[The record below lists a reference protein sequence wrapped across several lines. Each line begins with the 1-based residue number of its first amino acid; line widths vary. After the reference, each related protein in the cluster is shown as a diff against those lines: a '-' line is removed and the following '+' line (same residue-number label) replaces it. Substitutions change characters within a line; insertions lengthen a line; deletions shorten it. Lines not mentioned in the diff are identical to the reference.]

1 MKLKGYLLGAISAI
15 SFGAIPLFAIP
26 LMAIDISF
34 DAVLFHRFFFTALM
48 IALLMVIQKIDFKI
62 TGKEFVVLASLGI
75 LYALSSHFLF
85 LGYEYLTPGIA
96 STILF
101 VYPVFVALILFF
113 VFKEKIAKITWVAII
128 LSLLG
133 VFFLKDG
140 GADVK
145 LSLIGIGIM
154 LLSSLAYSSYMIL
167 INKSIVYKMPALKLT
182 FYAMLFCSFYF
193 LAKSLIQ
200 HDFQLVTQP
209 DRLFQLLSFALVTT
223 VISTVTMSYAIQYV
237 GSTPTAILGALEPLV
252 AVSIS
257 IWMFGEPLTA
267 NLLIGM
273 SLIIS
278 AVLLV
283 VVRGSKGDSKL

>member
-200 HDFQLVTQP
+200 HDF
-209 DRLFQLLSFALVTT
+209 
-223 VISTVTMSYAIQYV
+223 
-237 GSTPTAILGALEPLV
+237 
-252 AVSIS
+252 
-257 IWMFGEPLTA
+257 
-267 NLLIGM
+267 
-273 SLIIS
+273 
-278 AVLLV
+278 
-283 VVRGSKGDSKL
+283 